1 MSNTENKKLVP
12 PILKKGDT
20 IGVIAPSDPIL
31 KEDLEAIN
39 NSIALME
46 KSGFKIELGK
56 NIFSNKLGYGAT
68 AQEKA
73 EDINYMFSNK
83 EIKAIFCTSGGYN
96 SNIAFDYINY
106 ENIKKNPKIICGFS
120 DSHSILNA
128 ISSETGLITFY
139 GPTFKSLT
147 SWDTDYGYKEVMK
160 RFVDASLQI
169 GTSEDEYITI
179 QEGKVEGELIGGNLS
194 LINNMVSGKYKINFE
209 NKILFFED
217 LGYESAPG
225 MISNYL
231 YNMKQN
237 QAFEKIIGL
246 WIGSYEHESNIS
258 LEQIVRDTIGN
269 EYNFPIIKSNNFGHI
284 DKKTV
289 IPIGGLARI
298 DTNKKCKIELIE
310 NCVK

>member
-1 MSNTENKKLVP
+1 MSNTENEKLIP
-12 PILKKGDT
+12 QKLEKGDT

-31 KEDLEAIN
+31 KKDLEAMN
-39 NSIALME
+39 NSITLME

-56 NIFSNKLGYGAT
+56 NIFSNKLGYSAT

-73 EDINYMFSNK
+73 EDINYMFRNK
-83 EIKAIFCTSGGYN
+83 DIKAIFCASGGYN
-96 SNIAFDYINY
+96 SNSTFDYIDY
-106 ENIKKNPKIICGFS
+106 ENIKRNPKIICGFS

-128 ISSETGLITFY
+128 INTKTGLITFY

-160 RFVDASLQI
+160 RFVEASLQI
-169 GTSEDEYITI
+169 GTDEDEYITI
-179 QEGKVEGELIGGNLS
+179 QEGKVEGELVGGNLS

-225 MISNYL
+225 MISNYI
-231 YNMKQN
+231 YHMKQN
-237 QAFEKIIGL
+237 QVFEKIIGL
-246 WIGSYEHESNIS
+246 WIGSYEHDSNIS
-258 LEQIVRDTIGN
+258 LEQIVKDTIGN

-289 IPIGGLARI
+289 IPIGGVARI
-298 DTNKKCKIELIE
+298 DTNKKCKIELIGK
-310 NCVK
+310 CVK